1 LANTELRQGIVTLFC
16 VTAIGFIEKRLLLQ
30 LLGFTC
36 RFKSTCFAD
45 ERLLTS
51 TGKSADLTGTGKAQ
65 LSSLSCTSLV
75 LRHKICRSAE
85 TLRPNT
91 SRRFT
96 GNACR
101 FSVSESF
108 LHSLTRTTDSPR
120 SASLLAYLIGCEL
133 PLPLNRR
140 KRPLL
145 YLGLVRVHVL
155 LQALRAE
162 LTGLVLSDT
171 LRRLQC

>member
-1 LANTELRQGIVTLFC
+1 
-16 VTAIGFIEKRLLLQ
+16 LLLQ

-36 RFKSTCFAD
+36 RFKGTCFAD

-51 TGKSADLTGTGKAQ
+51 TGKSADLTGTGKTQ
-65 LSSLSCTSLV
+65 LSCCLLTRLV
-75 LRHKICRSAE
+75 LSHEIRRSAE
-85 TLRPNT
+85 TLRPYT
-91 SRRFT
+91 CRRFT
-96 GNACR
+96 GNARR

-108 LHSLTRTTDSPR
+108 LHSLTRTTESPR
-120 SASLLAYLIGCEL
+120 SASLLAYLICCEL

-145 YLGLVRVHVL
+145 DLGLVRVHVL

-162 LTGLVLSDT
+162 LTGLVCSDT